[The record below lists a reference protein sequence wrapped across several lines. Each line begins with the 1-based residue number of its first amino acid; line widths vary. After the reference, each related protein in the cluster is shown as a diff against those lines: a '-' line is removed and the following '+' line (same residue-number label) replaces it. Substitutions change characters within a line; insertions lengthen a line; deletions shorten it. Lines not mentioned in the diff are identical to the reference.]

1 LETVVL
7 AGGLGTRLRSE
18 VDALPKVLAPINGEP
33 FLNYLLNILQKNSVT
48 KCILATGYLHEK
60 IIEAFGD
67 EYHRISLSYSQELE
81 PLGTGGA
88 IQLALEKTVGENI
101 FIVNGDTLFDVPLED
116 MLGFHSQKKSDITLA
131 LKPMK
136 DFSRYG
142 TVELSDENR
151 IVNFQERLPVKQGLI
166 NGGVYIIKRDLLK
179 EFSFLEK
186 FSFEEDFLKL
196 QCGHLKMYGFVFD
209 GYFIDIGIPEDFH
222 RAQKEFV
229 RFL

>member
-48 KCILATGYLHEK
+48 KC
-60 IIEAFGD
+60 D

-101 FIVNGDTLFDVPLED
+101 FIVNGDTLFDVPL
-116 MLGFHSQKKSDITLA
+116 
-131 LKPMK
+131 
-136 DFSRYG
+136 
-142 TVELSDENR
+142 
-151 IVNFQERLPVKQGLI
+151 
-166 NGGVYIIKRDLLK
+166 
-179 EFSFLEK
+179 
-186 FSFEEDFLKL
+186 
-196 QCGHLKMYGFVFD
+196 
-209 GYFIDIGIPEDFH
+209 PEC
-222 RAQKEFV
+222 QYQ
-229 RFL
+229 